1 MNEDIGHLLDSWWY
15 DPEEDIMVRVIR
27 GDDHRPKIQMRI
39 DLGVMQMEL
48 DGNPTGDNP
57 EGLESWLEYYEIQQS
72 QYEKSR
78 VDDYFSLSGEDCKKL
93 RREAV
98 HYYYRYLCLMKLED
112 YSRVV
117 RDTERNLRAFA
128 FVKKYASSE
137 MDRWALD
144 QYRPYVIM
152 MNTRARASL
161 ALRQDV
167 ESGIVKAV
175 EFFDQGIVKI
185 VGFYKE
191 YSINSELE
199 NSMELSILKALKNEF
214 LRISPPSPS
223 YEEELEKAVREERFE
238 DAAILRD
245 KIRQQEE
252 KKESGKKAK

>member
-1 MNEDIGHLLDSWWY
+1 MNEDIGYILDSWRY
-15 DPEEDIMVRVIR
+15 DPEEDIMVRVVR
-27 GDDHRPKIQMRI
+27 GIDHRPKIQMRI
-39 DLGVMQMEL
+39 DLGIMQMEL

-57 EGLESWLEYYEIQQS
+57 EGMESWLEYYEIRQS

-78 VDDYFSLSGEDCKKL
+78 VDDYFTLSGEDCKKL
-93 RREAV
+93 RREAT

-112 YSRVV
+112 YARVV

-128 FVKKYASSE
+128 FVKKFSSSE

-152 MNTRARASL
+152 MNTRAKASL
-161 ALRQDV
+161 SLRQHA
-167 ESGIVKAV
+167 ETGIVEAV
-175 EFFDQGIVKI
+175 ELFDKGIGEI

-199 NSMELSILKALKNEF
+199 NSMELSILNALKNEF
-214 LRISPPSPS
+214 LRISPQPPSN
-223 YEEELEKAVREERFE
+223 EEELEKAVREERFE

-245 KIRQQEE
+245 KIRREE
-252 KKESGKKAK
+252 TNSPPDSLV